1 MPSTVDSRS
10 VRDRW
15 GWTAAHRAQRV
26 GVIGATG
33 AVGRELLRLL
43 HDAGHAHDRIDC
55 LARTQ
60 TVLDIAPG
68 VRLNVRAFDATRDAS
83 FDVAFLCT
91 PSGVSRTLAEALV
104 ARGVRVIDLSSAH
117 RRHPDVPLVI
127 PEINGDELVA
137 STRLVANP
145 NCTTAV
151 AALPLAVL
159 DRAAR
164 LEEVV
169 IVSFQAASGVG
180 LSGLTTLA
188 REMKAA
194 ANGSTPPAASESP
207 FPAPLALN
215 VIPGVADVD
224 ATGISGEEEKVM
236 YELKRILRR
245 GDLAVEVTTTR
256 VPVERCHSVAVHVK
270 LARRLPAG
278 EAIECLR
285 SAPGVS
291 VTDDPHGPRPR
302 ECAGADDVFVG
313 RIRAGT
319 LSTRSLCFF
328 AVGDQLRKGA
338 ALNALQVA
346 AALPA
351 GR

>member
-1 MPSTVDSRS
+1 MQSTVESHS

-15 GWTAAHRAQRV
+15 GWTAAHRAQQV

-43 HDAGHAHDRIDC
+43 HDSGHAHERIDC
-55 LARTQ
+55 LARAAS
-60 TVLDIAPG
+60 VLDIAPG
-68 VRLNVRAFDATRDAS
+68 VRMNVRAFDEKRDGA
-83 FDVAFLCT
+83 FDLAFLCT
-91 PSGVSRTLAEALV
+91 PSGVSLTLAKSLV
-104 ARGVRVIDLSSAH
+104 ERGVRVIDLSSAF
-117 RRHPDVPLVI
+117 RRHADVPLVI
-127 PEINGDELVA
+127 PEINGDLLA
-137 STRLVANP
+137 ATTRLVANP

-151 AALPLAVL
+151 AAMPLAAI

-180 LSGLTTLA
+180 QSGLTTLD

-194 ANGSTPPAASESP
+194 ASGAAPAPVASP
-207 FPAPLALN
+207 FPATLALN
-215 VIPGVADVD
+215 VIPGVADIGSN
-224 ATGISGEEEKVM
+224 GISGEEDKVM

-245 GDLAVEVTTTR
+245 DDLAVEVTTTR
-256 VPVERCHSVAVHVK
+256 VPVERCHSVAVHAK
-270 LARRLPAG
+270 LARAMPVR

-291 VTDDPHGPRPR
+291 VTADAHGPRPR